1 MKRPNES
8 ELLYVE
14 IPEELDAAIL
24 RGVQN
29 GKRIMNRKKYVQ
41 RTVAGAAAVFAIFV
55 GSINTSPALAANL
68 EDLAVLGSLVR
79 VFRWNTPE
87 AEGGQ
92 TDVTAK
98 AAVSFQSGADSEQLT
113 LTFDAANA
121 AAYKASLTHFP
132 ETVTLTLPST
142 QEVGVLEEVNPAREN
157 SRFIKSVYVLD
168 RADGASQVQIEFDV
182 TADVAVEE
190 YKDPGSIVVRL
201 KEGEFVGQN
210 VYSLRTLSMD
220 QDALTKMQ
228 KDFPDARILRDDG
241 EGWLLEI
248 GQYDSEQ
255 TAQDTVTLDGLT
267 DLLGKTD
274 AELTETLGEG
284 TENWTSDK
292 LFFIGRTYA
301 VTLEDSA
308 ATLSSS
314 AQDDEARTVQSL
326 SVWLSDGSA
335 EVSEETV
342 DGWID
347 TLTAYIGAEAEVSGP
362 SEGGAQTWHWSRD
375 SVYYDL
381 QLLAQILTLSI
392 QAVTGGELQ

>member
-68 EDLAVLGSLVR
+68 EDIAVLGSLVR

-113 LTFDAANA
+113 L
-121 AAYKASLTHFP
+121 
-132 ETVTLTLPST
+132 PST
-142 QEVGVLEEVNPAREN
+142 QEVGVLEEVNQAREN

-210 VYSLRTLSMD
+210 VHSLRTLSMD

-228 KDFPDARILRDDG
+228 KDFPDARVLRDDG

-255 TAQDTVTLDGLT
+255 TAQDALKAQPAPDSLIVETRFGNDVPAHYESMEAFQDAKLETEYSQLLNQSMTIEPILDFLDEHMAQASDSVKDTLLRGLT
-267 DLLGKTD
+267 GFIRDD
-274 AELTETLGEG
+274 A
-284 TENWTSDK
+284 SK
-292 LFFIGRTYA
+292 
-301 VTLEDSA
+301 
-308 ATLSSS
+308 
-314 AQDDEARTVQSL
+314 
-326 SVWLSDGSA
+326 
-335 EVSEETV
+335 
-342 DGWID
+342 
-347 TLTAYIGAEAEVSGP
+347 
-362 SEGGAQTWHWSRD
+362 
-375 SVYYDL
+375 YDL
-381 QLLAQILTLSI
+381 DALNRYYQMAGQDIHQALAS
-392 QAVTGGELQ
+392 

>member
-29 GKRIMNRKKYVQ
+29 GKRIMNHKKYVQ

-55 GSINTSPALAANL
+55 GSINASPALAANL
-68 EDLAVLGSLVR
+68 EDVAVLGSLVR

-121 AAYKASLTHFP
+121 AAYKASLAHFP

-142 QEVGVLEEVNPAREN
+142 QEVGVLEEVNQAREN
-157 SRFIKSVYVLD
+157 SQFIKSVYVLG

-220 QDALTKMQ
+220 QDALAKAQ

-248 GQYDSEQ
+248 ASRPH
-255 TAQDTVTLDGLT
+255 
-267 DLLGKTD
+267 
-274 AELTETLGEG
+274 
-284 TENWTSDK
+284 
-292 LFFIGRTYA
+292 RT
-301 VTLEDSA
+301 
-308 ATLSSS
+308 
-314 AQDDEARTVQSL
+314 R
-326 SVWLSDGSA
+326 
-335 EVSEETV
+335 
-342 DGWID
+342 
-347 TLTAYIGAEAEVSGP
+347 
-362 SEGGAQTWHWSRD
+362 
-375 SVYYDL
+375 
-381 QLLAQILTLSI
+381 
-392 QAVTGGELQ
+392 